1 MSSSHRELIA
11 RRSTPL
17 AASTPT
23 TRARVE
29 VSNDV
34 ARSDETPSKF
44 MFPIG
49 THESI
54 ADVRARISRAIAG
67 DAVASHETNVALS
80 PAIALSVDGYA
91 LLDEH
96 LATDVVRDD
105 DVVRVATSPLFA
117 RNNDERG
124 AIDAGV
130 AHHGYVRTPLGRVFA
145 SLAPAVSEEEEVVEE
160 ERRNKPSRSARRKS
174 NKRAKRRAAFDT
186 IEDLQ
191 IVSDEEGEEMEEC
204 EAVVRGVTAT
214 TTTTRA
220 IQEQQQQN
228 VRHRLEYRPE
238 PLPDYDAKPKRTPE
252 ELYTNV
258 RNPEWA
264 SDDVIARRRE
274 ERYEEMRRAAE
285 ADPRDAWERF
295 VFKSEMT
302 DEELREFPL
311 AESFKMND
319 IIAYRIFLNDNDEGG
334 GGPSSAYYQGRV
346 MRYDG
351 ALGTIR
357 VKPSTEDRVGVTA
370 ELFFKLGV
378 RAPAPYDKLGVY
390 DGPVARL
397 SDVRLI
403 GGRSV
408 WEGGLPSKIW
418 TVGRNEQ
425 LPPGWQAGQR
435 ETPEEYESWFTEHI
449 RIHEYQRANARKWDE
464 EIREGDA
471 QGKWKN
477 HRSRPHR
484 HERQKRQRRDEEDES
499 AHIWPTSAEELQA
512 KLMAEWQAEEASN
525 ALLRRDEKSAPTPG
539 APPANIP
546 GVEIVPSSDNQPPP
560 PPGSPPPKPVE
571 TEPSSSM
578 DPRTARRRARASTAA
593 AMARFRAEGDLPAP
607 E

>member
-17 AASTPT
+17 TASTPT

-34 ARSDETPSKF
+34 ARSEETPSRF

-54 ADVRARISRAIAG
+54 ADVRARISRTIAG
-67 DAVASHETNVALS
+67 DAVARRRETDVALS
-80 PAIALSVDGYA
+80 PSIALSVDGYA
-91 LLDEH
+91 LLDED
-96 LATDVVRDD
+96 LAMDVVRDD

-117 RNNDERG
+117 NAAQNERG
-124 AIDAGV
+124 AIDAI

-145 SLAPAVSEEEEVVEE
+145 SLAPAVSEEEEVEE

-191 IVSDEEGEEMEEC
+191 IVSDEEGEGGEQMEVG
-204 EAVVRGVTAT
+204 EAVRGVTT
-214 TTTTRA
+214 TA
-220 IQEQQQQN
+220 MQEQQQQQRLN
-228 VRHRLEYRPE
+228 EKRNARHRLEYRPE

-252 ELYTNV
+252 ELYKNV
-258 RNPEWA
+258 RTPEWA
-264 SDDVIARRRE
+264 SDDVIRRHRE

-319 IIAYRIFLNDNDEGG
+319 IIAYKIFLNEGS
-334 GGPSSAYYQGRV
+334 GPSSAYYQGRV

-351 ALGTIR
+351 ASGTIR
-357 VKPSTEDRVGVTA
+357 IKPCTEDRVGVTG

-390 DGPVARL
+390 DGPVAGL
-397 SDVRLI
+397 SEVRLI

-408 WEGGLPSKIW
+408 WEGDLPSKIW
-418 TVGRNEQ
+418 TVGRNKQ
-425 LPPGWQAGQR
+425 TPPGWQAGQR

-464 EIREGDA
+464 EIREGDR
-471 QGKWKN
+471 QGKWRS

-484 HERQKRQRRDEEDES
+484 HDRQKRQRHNEEDES

-546 GVEIVPSSDNQPPP
+546 GVEIAPSSDNQPPP
-560 PPGSPPPKPVE
+560 PPGSPPPPKPAE
-571 TEPSSSM
+571 TEHPSSM
-578 DPRTARRRARASTAA
+578 DARTVRRRARASTAA
-593 AMARFRAEGDLPAP
+593 AMARFRAEGDLPP